1 MRASC
6 LLAVLALTSLLT
18 DRATAAPASEDR
30 GTAAPLSAA
39 LQSQMVGVTW
49 KPGCPVPLEDLRAL
63 TVPHLD
69 FSGQRSRGLLIVHK
83 DYAEQILDVFSS
95 LLGAGYRVQSLQ
107 PAHAFAGDDDAMMA
121 ANNTSGFN
129 CRSVGGSSKWSEH
142 AYGRAIDVNPLVNP
156 YVRGERVQPP
166 GGRAYLS
173 RDPSEPGMIVAEG
186 PVVAA
191 FRTAGWK
198 WGGFWQSAKDY
209 QHFSASGR

>member
-1 MRASC
+1 MRTLLLRPASR
-6 LLAVLALTSLLT
+6 LAVALSLLSA
-18 DRATAAPASEDR
+18 DAHAADR
-30 GTAAPLSAA
+30 GTAAPLSSE
-39 LQSQMVGVTW
+39 LQAQMVGVTW

-63 TVPHLD
+63 SVPHLD
-69 FSGQRSRGLLIVHK
+69 FFGSRTQGTLIVHK
-83 DYAEQILDVFSS
+83 DHSEKILDAFSS
-95 LLGAGYRVQSLQ
+95 LMVAGFRVQSLR
-107 PAHAFAGDDDAMMA
+107 PAHEFGGSDDAMMA

-129 CRSVGGSSKWSEH
+129 CRSVSGTSTWSEH

-156 YVRGERVQPP
+156 YVRGTKVDPP

-173 RDPSEPGMIVAEG
+173 RDPNEPGMILGEG

-198 WGGFWQSAKDY
+198 WGGFWRSAKDY